1 MKKIFLS
8 VAALSALSVGAPAAA
23 QYQNQGYGNG
33 NSQNGYYPNDNY
45 QNGANGNV
53 AARIGQLQA
62 RLQAGMQSGAISRQE
77 AQPLRL
83 QLQQL
88 TRLER
93 QYSINGLSGQE
104 RADLQ
109 QRIRNLRQQIQYA
122 EGGQGRFGNQRYGDD
137 DRRYGNDGRRY
148 GTGDW
153 IDRNRDGYDDR
164 DLDRDGRW
172 DDDRYGSSNRSDRDR
187 GSYDDRDYDR
197 DGRWNDGRYGSSDR
211 IDRDRDGYDDRDY
224 NRDGRRDDDVNDGR
238 YEQPAQRGGIGGIIQ
253 NIFGG
258 GSLRVGQRVSGNL
271 GGVPY
276 EYRDQFRDGNG
287 VYYRSDGR
295 QIYQIDARSQTVVRI
310 YPMNR

>member
-1 MKKIFLS
+1 MKKILLS
-8 VAALSALSVGAPAAA
+8 MAAVSALSIGAPAAA

-33 NSQNGYYPNDNY
+33 SYQNRNY

-62 RLQAGMQSGAISRQE
+62 RLQAGVQSGAISRQE
-77 AQPLRL
+77 AQPLR
-83 QLQQL
+83 QQL
-88 TRLER
+88 RQLIQLER
-93 QYSINGLSGQE
+93 QYSFNGLSGQE

-109 QRIRNLRQQIQYA
+109 QRIRNLRQQIQFA
-122 EGGQGRFGNQRYGDD
+122 EGGQGRFGDRRYGDD
-137 DRRYGNDGRRY
+137 DRRYGNDAGRY
-148 GTGDW
+148 GTSDR

-172 DDDRYGSSNRSDRDR
+172 DDDRYGRSDRDR
-187 GSYDDRDYDR
+187 DGYDDRYGSSERIDRNRDGYDDRDYDR
-197 DGRWNDGRYGSSDR
+197 DGRW
-211 IDRDRDGYDDRDY
+211 
-224 NRDGRRDDDVNDGR
+224 DDDVNDGR
-238 YEQPAQRGGIGGIIQ
+238 YEQPAQRGGIGGILG

-258 GSLRVGQRVSGNL
+258 GGLRVGQRVSGNL

-276 EYRDQFRDGNG
+276 EYRDRFRDGNG

-295 QIYQIDARSQTVVRI
+295 QIYQIDARTQTVVRV